1 MSLRPSQSDE
11 GLVAFH
17 HRRVFHTDTNRPRL
31 PFIMAVSSDNRC
43 KYLPRKE
50 PATQAALASAASKR
64 KDVAF
69 DAKEASLSPVILAV
83 QRGIREEMRK
93 KPRLHPWLN
102 AQREIVNKAR
112 VKEIPSSVIT
122 PVQQSENG
130 ARPAEEIEWNDPI
143 RRPQS
148 EASSPKPVMKQDRL
162 NVDAGRSLRP
172 SYDEPSHL
180 DLMDLRLSPSMFEHP
195 GASAMMYVR
204 VENMLTRV
212 QMREK
217 VKRRGEDSTGGPVK

>member
-17 HRRVFHTDTNRPRL
+17 HRRVFHTDINRPRL

-43 KYLPRKE
+43 KYLPQKE

-64 KDVAF
+64 KDVTF

-93 KPRLHPWLN
+93 KPRLHAWLN
-102 AQREIVNKAR
+102 AQREFVNKAR

-130 ARPAEEIEWNDPI
+130 ARPAEENEWDGPT

-148 EASSPKPVMKQDRL
+148 EASSPKPFMKQDRL
-162 NVDAGRSLRP
+162 NVDAGRSLSP

-180 DLMDLRLSPSMFEHP
+180 ELMDLRLSPSMFEHP
-195 GASAMMYVR
+195 GASAMIYVR
-204 VENMLTRV
+204 VENMLARV

-217 VKRRGEDSTGGPVK
+217 VKRREQISMESDVK